1 MSKLFTSIEDI
12 RRENVRRLMQQYKTK
27 RMDLSQ
33 GTKINYALLGHYIG
47 KNPIKAIGDETASKI
62 EAFFN
67 KPPNWLD
74 HEHNSL
80 VQETVSNLSKE
91 IVDGLIEIPVYK
103 SFFFNEENNSCDFE
117 DIKDIHFFQAN
128 YFKSKG
134 ISVDCFRMTFAI
146 DDSMQPYINIKDRVG
161 IATDDTVI
169 RDGDIYAVILNGK
182 YSMFKQIFIETGN
195 MLRLHSLNKDYP
207 DKLVDSDEKVNLIIV
222 GKQIYRAG

>member
-1 MSKLFTSIEDI
+1 MSKIFTSIEDI
-12 RRENVRRLMQQYKTK
+12 RRENARRLMQQHKTK

-67 KPPNWLD
+67 KPLNWLD
-74 HEHNSL
+74 HEHNGL
-80 VQETVSNLSKE
+80 AQETVEKFSEKIAN
-91 IVDGLIEIPVYK
+91 GLIEIPIYK
-103 SFFFNEENNSCDFE
+103 SFFFNKEKNSCDFE
-117 DIKDIHFFQAN
+117 EVKDIYFFQPN
-128 YFKSKG
+128 YFINKG

-146 DDSMQPYINIKDRVG
+146 DDSMQPYINIQDRVG

-182 YSMFKQIFIETGN
+182 YAMFKQIFIEADN

-207 DKLVDSDEKVNLIIV
+207 DKLVESDETVNLIIV